1 MSDTPTIRAVVCL
14 GVAPGGRTKSGTVYP
29 GALQVSVSA
38 IDANGVGHGRR
49 LIGPKLLG
57 VSTTLA
63 EVELDATDVAEI
75 RRILDEAFP
84 ALAAAMNGE
93 GMRLSRIAEAHSK
106 NLTAGG
112 MTSGDCDE
120 CGWSWPCP
128 TYVWATT
135 DREYS
140 SVWNPA
146 DDELVAAMDAEDAA
160 AEEAGRG

>member
-1 MSDTPTIRAVVCL
+1 MTTQFPRRFYLQRDVDTT
-14 GVAPGGRTKSGTVYP
+14 GVSGTGIVADGVVWP
-29 GALQVSVSA
+29 DNSVSVRWRGERPSIVFWTDFTDVLA
-38 IDANGVGHGRR
+38 IHGHG
-49 LIGPKLLG
+49 GNTK
-57 VSTTLA
+57 V
-63 EVELDATDVAEI
+63 VWLDPSNES
-75 RRILDEAFP
+75 
-84 ALAAAMNGE
+84 
-93 GMRLSRIAEAHSK
+93 MRLARIAEGHSK